1 MSEPVAVRAEA
12 HLPKRG
18 DCRSAETAEARRL
31 PKRGDC
37 RSAATSEARRLP
49 KRGDCR
55 SAETAEAR
63 RLPKRGDFK
72 VQANLP
78 CADRFSARLK
88 GCDDRLMDAAEHRR
102 SVSAIGKG
110 RLVRLPATGSAGS
123 VEADGVLRD
132 IGSSAE

>member
-1 MSEPVAVRAEA
+1 MNRWRSARK
-12 HLPKRG
+12 HTF
-18 DCRSAETAEARRL
+18 RSAETAEAQ
-31 PKRGDC
+31 
-37 RSAATSEARRLP
+37 
-49 KRGDCR
+49 
-55 SAETAEAR
+55 

-88 GCDDRLMDAAEHRR
+88 GCDDRWMDAAEHRR
-102 SVSAIGKG
+102 SGSAIGKG

>member
-1 MSEPVAVRAEA
+1 MSEPVVVRAKA

-18 DCRSAETAEARRL
+18 NFRSAETSGAETSELRKLPKRGDFRSAETAKARRL
-31 PKRGDC
+31 PKRGN
-37 RSAATSEARRLP
+37 
-49 KRGDCR
+49 
-55 SAETAEAR
+55 
-63 RLPKRGDFK
+63 FK

-88 GCDDRLMDAAEHRR
+88 GWDDRWMDAAEHRR
-102 SVSAIGKG
+102 SGSAIGKG